1 MKLSESSYAWMLAVL
16 SAVAGILLSSAVIRG
31 VLSFVDFLS
40 DDSSDFEYTDI
51 YKKVAERSSVE
62 TLCDDVVV
70 VSVDGCSRKQIAD
83 VIDAVAFMS
92 PAAVGLDL
100 FFPYPSEDGEY
111 LVSAID
117 GCDDLVL
124 PVAVGLE
131 GSRSF
136 FDGNVDAEYAAV
148 NMISSTSF
156 DIVRDYSTV
165 FHDDSVDYVSMAYAL
180 VRKAGYEAEPMDGIL
195 MDIWYPSV
203 EFDVVEAG
211 EIVGEDG
218 FPYPEV
224 MDRIR
229 DKIVLVGVVDDP
241 ADTHRTPIDDQMPG
255 IMIHAHIID
264 TMIHDRN
271 INDVSGFWN
280 FVIAFV
286 VCVLFMRLAVFM
298 KEVWDD
304 AGEMVMSVAQLLM
317 MYLFLVAGANLYINH
332 KIFVDFSLT
341 VVVIG
346 VSQVVM
352 SIVRGAI
359 YLYSKYSKK

>member
-1 MKLSESSYAWMLAVL
+1 MKLSESAYGWILAVVSAIAGVLL
-16 SAVAGILLSSAVIRG
+16 SAAVVRG
-31 VLSFVDFLS
+31 VLSFIDVLN
-40 DDSSDFEYTDI
+40 DDGGDFEYTDI

-62 TLCDDVVV
+62 TLCDDIVVV
-70 VSVDGCSRKQIAD
+70 AVDGCSRRQIAD

-100 FFPYPSEDGEY
+100 FFMHPSEDGGA

-117 GCDDLVL
+117 GCEDIVL
-124 PVAVGLE
+124 PVAVGD
-131 GSRSF
+131 GSKSF
-136 FDGNVDAEYAAV
+136 FDGGIDTEYAAV

-165 FHDDSVDYVSMAYAL
+165 FSTDSVDYPSMACAL
-180 VRKAGYEAEPMDGIL
+180 VRKAGYASAPMDGTL
-195 MDIWYPSV
+195 RDIWYPSV
-203 EFDVVEAG
+203 EFDVVVAE
-211 EIVGEDG
+211 EIVDADG
-218 FPYPEV
+218 FPCMDV

-241 ADTHRTPIDDQMPG
+241 ADAHRTPIDDQMPG
-255 IMIHAHIID
+255 VFIHAHIID

-271 INDVSGFWN
+271 VNEVSGFWN
-280 FVIAFV
+280 VLIAFV
-286 VCVLFMRLAVFM
+286 VCVLFMRLSVFM
-298 KEVWDD
+298 KGVWDD
-304 AGEMVMSVAQLLM
+304 AGEMVMSAAQLLLI
-317 MYLFLVAGANLYINH
+317 YLFLVAGANLYINH

-352 SIVRGAI
+352 SIVRGAM
-359 YLYSKYSKK
+359 YLYSKYFRK